1 MIAKRESLRL
11 PGKNTLDFM
20 GGPLFEWNLN
30 KILST
35 GIKVYFDSDSE
46 ELLSHSEKLGA
57 IPHLRPNHLLGHDIP
72 SVPIFK
78 QLYKDFPLNTAPLLN
93 IQANSPNIPLELIEK
108 AIYILNNLSFD
119 ELLTIYP
126 NLKINGSLWGFS
138 SKRLFN
144 YGDPYVHK
152 PDVLLIDES
161 IDVHIVEE
169 YKTAY
174 SIEKNRKLSLRNN

>member
-1 MIAKRESLRL
+1 MIAKSDSLRL

-30 KILST
+30 KMLST
-35 GIKVYFDSDSE
+35 GIKVYFDSDSD

-57 IPHLRPNHLLGHDIP
+57 IPHLRPNNLLGHDIP

-78 QLYKDFPLNTAPLLN
+78 QLYNDFTLDNAPLLN
-93 IQANSPNIPLELIEK
+93 IQANSPNISIELIEK
-108 AIYILNNLSFD
+108 AIYILNNLSFN

-138 SKRLFN
+138 TDRLFN
-144 YGDPYVHK
+144 YGDPYVHE
-152 PDVLLIDES
+152 PDILLIDES
-161 IDVHIVEE
+161 IDVHIDEE
-169 YKTAY
+169 YKAAHL
-174 SIEKNRKLSLRNN
+174 IEKSKSLS

>member
-1 MIAKRESLRL
+1 MIAKSESLRL
-11 PGKNTLDFM
+11 PRKNMLDFM

-46 ELLSHSEKLGA
+46 ELLSRSEKLGA
-57 IPHLRPNHLLGHDIP
+57 IPHLRPKYLLGHDIP
-72 SVPIFK
+72 SVPIFR
-78 QLYKDFPLNTAPLLN
+78 QLYEDFSLNSAPLLN

-108 AIYILNNLSFD
+108 AIYILNNLDFD

-138 SKRLFN
+138 SDRLYN

-152 PDVLLIDES
+152 PDILLIDES
-161 IDVHIVEE
+161 IDVHIDEE
-169 YKTAY
+169 YKAAH
-174 SIEKNRKLSLRNN
+174 SIEKSKKLSL